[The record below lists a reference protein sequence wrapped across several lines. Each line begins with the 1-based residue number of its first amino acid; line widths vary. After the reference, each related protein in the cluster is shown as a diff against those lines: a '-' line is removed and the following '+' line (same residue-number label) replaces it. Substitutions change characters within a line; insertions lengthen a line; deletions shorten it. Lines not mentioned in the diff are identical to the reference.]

1 MYIYVLHTPI
11 VGKYICIV
19 VRLIDN
25 LFLHLAF
32 LSSVVGIYKRKQQ
45 SKKTRFRPR
54 KRSRKKEKRKKI
66 RFRPRKNDTG
76 QEKKK
81 ENTL

>member
-1 MYIYVLHTPI
+1 MANI
-11 VGKYICIV
+11 YICIV

-32 LSSVVGIYKRKQQ
+32 LSSVMGIYKRKQQ
-45 SKKTRFRPR
+45 SMKTRKHAFDQE
-54 KRSRKKEKRKKI
+54 S
-66 RFRPRKNDTG
+66 D

-81 ENTL
+81 ENKLSAKKATKKN